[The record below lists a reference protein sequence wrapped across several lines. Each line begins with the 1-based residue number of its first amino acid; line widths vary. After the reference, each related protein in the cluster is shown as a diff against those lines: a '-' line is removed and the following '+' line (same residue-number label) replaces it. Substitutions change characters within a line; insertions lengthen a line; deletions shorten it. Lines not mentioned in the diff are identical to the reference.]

1 VSRPVLRV
9 TTDPLLV
16 NDAAA
21 ESVLP
26 DVPVTESVLPD
37 VPVTQSLPPNH
48 FVTKLE
54 PPDVSPSNTV
64 SETETDNS

>member
-1 VSRPVLRV
+1 VLRV

-16 NDAAA
+16 IDAAA

-48 FVTKLE
+48 FVTKVE
-54 PPDVSPSNTV
+54 PADVSPSDTM
-64 SETETDNS
+64 SETETDDT